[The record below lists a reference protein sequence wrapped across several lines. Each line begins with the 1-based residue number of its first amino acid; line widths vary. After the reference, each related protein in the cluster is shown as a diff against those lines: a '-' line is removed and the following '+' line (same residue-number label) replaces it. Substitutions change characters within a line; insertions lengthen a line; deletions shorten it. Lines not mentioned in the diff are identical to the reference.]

1 MNDEERTGALV
12 ERLFGDILGTVSIFS
27 IYLGDRLGLYSAL
40 ASGGPATSVEL
51 AARAGIAERYAR
63 EWLEQQAVNE
73 LLTVVEPS
81 DDAARRRYALPA
93 AHAAVLADRDS
104 LTYFAPFA
112 RLSGA
117 VGAQLPALVDAYRT
131 GGGVSWGAFGADM
144 REAQGDANRPMFLHQ
159 LAQEQLPQIADVHA
173 RLQAAPAA
181 RVADVG
187 CGMGWSS
194 IAIALAYPGVT
205 VDGYDIDEPSVEAAR
220 VHARE
225 HGVAD
230 RVRFHAEDP
239 AEASGGYDLVTAFE
253 CIHDMPRPVDVLAT
267 MRRLVAGG
275 GTVLVMDERVA
286 ETFGGDGSIG
296 DPIERLMYGYSLLV
310 CLPDG
315 MSHHPTAATGTVM
328 RPATL
333 RAYARDAG
341 FADIE
346 VLPVVHD
353 FFRFYRLVG

>member
-1 MNDEERTGALV
+1 MTDEERAGALV
-12 ERLFGDILGTVSIFS
+12 ERLLGDVLGTVSIFS
-27 IYLGDRLGLYSAL
+27 VYLGDRLGLYSAL
-40 ASGGPATSVEL
+40 ANGGPATAAEL
-51 AARAGIAERYAR
+51 AARAGVAERYAR

-73 LLTVVEPS
+73 LLEVAEAS
-81 DDAARRRYALPA
+81 DDGARRRYALPA

-104 LTYFAPFA
+104 MTYFAPFA
-112 RLSGA
+112 RLSG
-117 VGAQLPALVDAYRT
+117 VVDTQLPALLKAYRM
-131 GGGVSWGAFGADM
+131 GGGVAWGAFGADM
-144 REAQGDANRPMFLHQ
+144 REAQGDANRPMFLRQ

-194 IAIALAYPGVT
+194 IAIALGYPGVT

-220 VHARE
+220 E

-230 RVRFHAEDP
+230 RMRFHAEDP
-239 AEASGGYDLVTAFE
+239 GEASGGCDLVTAVE
-253 CIHDMPRPVDVLAT
+253 CIHDMPRPVEVLAT
-267 MRRLVAGG
+267 MRRLAASG

-286 ETFGGDGSIG
+286 ETFGADGSIG
-296 DPIERLMYGYSLLV
+296 DTIERLMYGYSLLV

-315 MSHHPTAATGTVM
+315 MSHTPTAATGTVM

-333 RAYARDAG
+333 RAYEQAAG

-346 VLPVVHD
+346 VLPVAND
-353 FFRFYRLVG
+353 FFRFYRLHG